1 MLNANLETQDKK
13 SIADNIMK
21 QAKFNKYLIIWTD
34 CDREGEHIGTEVR
47 DQAKEG
53 NQRIIVRRAKFN
65 NTERAYVNRAFFPLN
80 FGIC

>member
-1 MLNANLETQDKK
+1 
-13 SIADNIMK
+13 MK
-21 QAKFNKYLIIWTD
+21 QAKYSKYLVIWTD

-65 NTERAYVNRAFFPLN
+65 NTERAYVNLTLPPSN
-80 FGIC
+80 FGLC

>member
-1 MLNANLETQDKK
+1 MNANLETQDKK
-13 SIADNIMK
+13 PIAENIRT
-21 QAKFNKYLIIWTD
+21 QAKFNKYLVIWTD

-65 NTERAYVNRAFFPLN
+65 NTERAYVNLTLFIFH
-80 FGIC
+80 FGLC